1 MKKLIL
7 ICGCLLFAS
16 VAHAQI
22 AFTDAVNLQKL
33 LDKTKHFKNAA
44 PQMDSLNSI
53 LSNYLGADVEVPR
66 DFMNSTKNPIISKY
80 FIETQTLSANP
91 NFQKTIAGAISAT
104 GGLDVTNIANGIAD
118 LMIDRAKQELTI
130 AFFNRFKK
138 FSIDNPEF
146 QILFPKTTTNL
157 TNLLE
162 YSYPQMLPALRT
174 SFLDDLGKITNN
186 LGDVL
191 LLPRYQSLLKNFPE
205 ITIAIKSLSL
215 IQEIESKA
223 SNAADII
230 KEFAA
235 FDEWTAPASSDLIKN
250 MGCAVKVASLFSES
264 IRVDANSGNS
274 ENVWVSAADLKQ
286 LFSNADVFQLYLG
299 LLYQQAK
306 VNKITYWVKNPQP
319 SGTPA
324 TVAKPFADLLVA
336 QNNNLLIFQNKLK
349 EFFDLAAKVN
359 TAFGSIA
366 TKQTVG
372 QSPTNDDFYNYVNVS
387 LDVVDYSLS
396 IIKVF
401 DNDVPISES
410 YISILRKSNSL
421 YKDVYT
427 KQYTQTVT
435 DVFDIFTILDNLT
448 NSSIDLPTLKSST
461 SVANYSG
468 TAKDDVA
475 KLAAGNTFLSP
486 VTNQNIDAVM
496 NLHSTD
502 ANIVQLS
509 EYYNLKRLLDFT
521 NKLKPY
527 ALFIANVVEAK
538 NSDDIKAALDDVIL
552 PVGSSSIKKNS
563 CFNFSVQSYL
573 GAYLNGFGTPKNML
587 NSTWADKFG
596 VTAPIGLSVS
606 TGLGKGGSISL
617 FGSLFDLGAIVD
629 YQLAKDSVT
638 NGKNTTSTISK
649 NYKVNI
655 GQIFSPGAYVVYGM
669 AWNIPLAIGL
679 GGQYGPGLSKINTL
693 GTSSANGSTVAV
705 VNNPEWR
712 WNIFLSVDL
721 PFFTLSNK
729 TRNNKTVN

>member
-16 VAHAQI
+16 VVHAQV

-33 LDKTKHFKNAA
+33 LDANKHFKNAA
-44 PQMDSLNSI
+44 PQKDSLNSI
-53 LSNYLGADVEVPR
+53 LSNYLGADIKVPR
-66 DFMNSTKNPIISKY
+66 DFMDATKNPIISKY
-80 FIETQTLSANP
+80 FNDAKTLSTDP
-91 NFQKTIAGAISAT
+91 KFQKTIAAAISAT

-138 FSIDNPEF
+138 FSTDNPEF
-146 QILFPKTTTNL
+146 QILFPKTTANL

-174 SFLDDLGKITNN
+174 SFLDDLGKIPNN
-186 LGDVL
+186 LADVL

-235 FDEWTAPASSDLIKN
+235 FDEWTAPANSVVIKN
-250 MGCAVKVASLFSES
+250 IGCAVKVASLFSES
-264 IRVDANSGNS
+264 IRVDANSGDVQ
-274 ENVWVSAADLKQ
+274 NVWVSAADLKQ

-324 TVAKPFADLLVA
+324 TVAKSFADLLVA
-336 QNNNLLIFQNKLK
+336 QTNNLLIFQNKLK

-359 TAFGSIA
+359 AAFGSIT
-366 TKQTVG
+366 TKQASG

-396 IIKVF
+396 IVKVF
-401 DNDVPISES
+401 DDVPISEN
-410 YISILRKSNSL
+410 YISILRKSNSI

-435 DVFDIFTILDNLT
+435 DVFDLFGMLGSLT
-448 NSSIDLPTLKSST
+448 SSSIDLTSLKSSA
-461 SVANYSG
+461 SVARYSG
-468 TAKDDVA
+468 TAKADVA
-475 KLAAGNTFLSP
+475 KLAEGDKFLSP
-486 VTNQNIDAVM
+486 VTAQNIDAVV
-496 NLHSTD
+496 NLNSTD
-502 ANIVQLS
+502 PNIIQLA

-596 VTAPIGLSVS
+596 VTAPIGLSIS

-617 FGSLFDLGAIVD
+617 FGSIFDLGAIVD
-629 YQLAKDSVT
+629 YKLTKDSVT

-655 GQIFSPGAYVVYGM
+655 GQLFSPGAYVVYGM
-669 AWNIPLAIGL
+669 PWNIPLAIGL

-693 GTSSANGSTVAV
+693 GTSSANGNTVAV
-705 VNNPEWR
+705 VNNPQWR

-729 TRNNKTVN
+729 ARNPKSSN

>member
-1 MKKLIL
+1 
-7 ICGCLLFAS
+7 
-16 VAHAQI
+16 
-22 AFTDAVNLQKL
+22 
-33 LDKTKHFKNAA
+33 
-44 PQMDSLNSI
+44 QMDSLNSI